1 MKQKGIWIDA
11 DNIAKAATL
20 KEHNRIIAKMR
31 QDAVEAR
38 ANGFNSQA
46 MAWNDYANKLE
57 AES

>member
-1 MKQKGIWIDA
+1 MMCEYDSGWEQGHVEGALDERKR
-11 DNIAKAATL
+11 L
-20 KEHNRIIAKMR
+20 IAKMR
-31 QDAVEAR
+31 QDASEAR